1 MSGTD
6 VLNIVVTAVFT
17 AQIALGLTIVFG
29 VLRVINMAH
38 GEFFM
43 LGAYTVSVLASAG
56 VSPWVG
62 IVAAPVLLAVLG
74 MVTEGTIIRP
84 LHGRGDLST
93 LLATFGLSIVLQ
105 QAVQLIFGAGS
116 RSVANPIE
124 GSVDLFGTVYPTY
137 RLVAAGIAVVIMAT
151 LAYTLYRSSFGV
163 RVRATMDNTEVAA
176 SLGTNTRRMANLA
189 FGLGAALAGL
199 AGALMAPFVG
209 ISPTMGLEQTVR
221 SFLVVITG
229 GMGNIAGTFGGG
241 ALIGGGE
248 TALAIPL
255 NGTLAT
261 IGVLLLAILV
271 MLVRPQGLLTLRG
284 VRTS

>member
-6 VLNIVVTAVFT
+6 ALNILVAGIFT
-17 AQIALGLTIVFG
+17 AEIALGLTIVFG

-43 LGAYTVSVLASAG
+43 LGAYTVSILAGAGVHPWLGILAAPLVLAVFGMITEAG
-56 VSPWVG
+56 
-62 IVAAPVLLAVLG
+62 L
-74 MVTEGTIIRP
+74 IRP

-93 LLATFGLSIVLQ
+93 LLATFGLSIVIQ
-105 QAVQLIFGAGS
+105 QAVQLIWGPQN
-116 RSVANPIE
+116 RSVSAPLS
-124 GSVDLFGTVYPTY
+124 GSVDVFGTVYPTY
-137 RLVAAGIAVVIMAT
+137 RLVAAGISLVVMVA
-151 LAYTLYRSSFGV
+151 LAFALYRSSFGI
-163 RVRATMDNTEVAA
+163 RVRATMDDAEVAGA
-176 SLGTNTRRMANLA
+176 LGTNTRLMANLT

-199 AGALMAPFVG
+199 AGALMAPFIGVA
-209 ISPTMGLEQTVR
+209 PTMGLEQTVR

-248 TALAIPL
+248 TALAIPFS
-255 NGTLAT
+255 GTVAQIL
-261 IGVLLLAILV
+261 VLGLAILV
-271 MLVRPQGLLTLRG
+271 MLVRPQGLLTRRR